1 MSESNE
7 AIGPDASAEDVVHSL
22 QALRRFAKPR
32 GVARERCEL
41 CSVPIAPSH
50 RHLLEMENRKI
61 VCACDPC
68 ALRFS
73 DVVGGRF
80 KLIPRDARPLR
91 DFQMTDAQWE
101 EFVLPINLVFFFK
114 HSHADK
120 MMALYPSPAGA
131 TESLLPLNAWAA
143 LVQDNPALA
152 TMEPDVE
159 ALLVN
164 RVGQKRDYY
173 LAPIDACFELAGLI
187 RANWRGFS
195 GGAEVWKKLDEFF
208 ARLNG
213 PAAAQVKN
221 TAAGE
226 HQPEVCHA

>member
-1 MSESNE
+1 MSNSQPI
-7 AIGPDASAEDVVHSL
+7 AAPASAEEVLQSL

-32 GVARERCEL
+32 SMARERCEL
-41 CSVPIAPSH
+41 CSLPIGPEH

-68 ALRFS
+68 AMRFT

-80 KLIPRDARPLR
+80 KLIPRDARPLT

-101 EFVLPINLVFFFK
+101 EFVLPINLVFFFR

-131 TESLLPLNAWAA
+131 TESLLPLNAWEA
-143 LVQDNPALA
+143 LVRDNPALA
-152 TMEPDVE
+152 QMEPDVQ

-164 RVGQKRDYY
+164 RVGETRKYY
-173 LAPIDACFELAGLI
+173 LAPIDVCFELVGLI

-213 PAAAQVKN
+213 GKALSVQQN
-221 TAAGE
+221 AAGE